1 MNTIAKQK
9 LFRYKPKYGVTEHK
23 KAELDALTLEV
34 LDAQQQVDQYQAI
47 VTALTT
53 KLNNFQALQ
62 NTAETNREGALNNK
76 NLVDQVV
83 QNFLDLQNTSGVA
96 FNAMVNADLQTKKL
110 AVTVRDVMNK
120 LIFAAEVINKL
131 GTQVVRKKALNP
143 LVSDELVSMM
153 TVAGNDANNAVAL
166 MLVALQST
174 YTAQASNMEAEAA
187 FVLEYYESME
197 VYRFLSGTDE
207 TGQPARNPDGS
218 LSEAYTGSLQQLLH
232 LAYDNA
238 KATYD
243 QMYKATEATTKEL
256 STAQMALSEAQGTL
270 AALQAGL
277 AAGNAAALAS

>member
-1 MNTIAKQK
+1 MTTIAKQK
-9 LFRYKPKYGVTEHK
+9 VFRYKPKYGVTEHK

-53 KLNNFQALQ
+53 KLNNFQALL
-62 NTAETNREGALNNK
+62 NTAETNREGALSNK

-96 FNAMVNADLQTKKL
+96 FNAMVSADLQTKKL

-131 GTQVVRKKALNP
+131 GTQVVRKKAMNP
-143 LVSDELVSMM
+143 LVSDELVSLM

-187 FVLEYYESME
+187 AVLEYYESME

-207 TGQPARNPDGS
+207 TGQPAKNPDGTPA
-218 LSEAYTGSLQQLLH
+218 EAYTGCLQQLLH
-232 LAYDNA
+232 TAYRNA
-238 KATYD
+238 KLTYE
-243 QMYKATEATTKEL
+243 QMNRATEATTKEL
-256 STAQMALSEAQGTL
+256 SNAQMALSEAQGTL